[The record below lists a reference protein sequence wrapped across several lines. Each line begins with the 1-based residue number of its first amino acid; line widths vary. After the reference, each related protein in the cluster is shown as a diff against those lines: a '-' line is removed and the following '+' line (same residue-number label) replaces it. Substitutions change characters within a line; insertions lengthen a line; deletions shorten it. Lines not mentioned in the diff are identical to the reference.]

1 MDRRKTYL
9 IGLDT
14 ETANGI
20 MAEDGKLDLSQSLV
34 YDIGWQ
40 VTDKKGN
47 IFVKRSYCV
56 AEIFLDKSLMS
67 SAYYAEKVPRYWK
80 DIKAG
85 KRELKRFLN
94 IQHQFFE
101 DCKEYNVK
109 AVFAHNAA
117 FDLKALNNTIR
128 LLTGSN
134 RRYFFPKKIE
144 IWDTLKMSRDIFGKK
159 KGYSKFCFENGF
171 MTKHRPP
178 QNRYTAEVLYRF
190 ITNNPDFEES
200 HTGLEDVEIETI
212 ILVECFRAHKK
223 MRKLLFE

>member
-20 MAEDGKLDLSQSLV
+20 VEENNKLDLSQSLV

-47 IFVKRSYCV
+47 VFVKRSYLV
-56 AEIFLDKSLMS
+56 AEIFLDKSLMD
-67 SAYYAEKVPRYWK
+67 SAYYAEKVPRYWEDVK
-80 DIKAG
+80 KG
-85 KRELKRFLN
+85 TREIKRFLN
-94 IQHQFFE
+94 IQKQFFI
-101 DCKEYNVK
+101 DSREYNVK

-117 FDLKALNNTIR
+117 FDLRALNNTIR

-134 RRYFFPKKIE
+134 KRYFFPKNLE
-144 IWDTLKMSRDIFGKK
+144 IWDTLKMSRDIFGQKK
-159 KGYSKFCFENGF
+159 SYSKFCIENGF

-178 QNRYTAEVLYRF
+178 QNRYTAEILYRF
-190 ITNNPDFEES
+190 ITKDPLFEES

-212 ILVECFRAHKK
+212 ILVECFKAHKK

>member
-20 MAEDGKLDLSQSLV
+20 MEENDKLDLSQSLV

-47 IFVKRSYCV
+47 VFVKRSYLV
-56 AEIFLDKSLMS
+56 AEIFLDKSLMD
-67 SAYYAEKVPRYWK
+67 SAYYAEKVPKYWEDVK
-80 DIKAG
+80 KG
-85 KRELKRFLN
+85 KREIKRFLN
-94 IQHQFFE
+94 IQKQFFI
-101 DCKEYNVK
+101 DSREYNVK

-117 FDLKALNNTIR
+117 FDLRALNNTIR

-134 RRYFFPKKIE
+134 KRYFFPKNLE
-144 IWDTLKMSRDIFGKK
+144 IWDTLKMSRDIFGQKK
-159 KGYSKFCFENGF
+159 SYSKFCIENGF

-178 QNRYTAEVLYRF
+178 QNRYTAEILYRF
-190 ITNNPDFEES
+190 ITKDPLFEES

-212 ILVECFRAHKK
+212 ILVECFKAHKK
-223 MRKLLFE
+223 MRKLLFK